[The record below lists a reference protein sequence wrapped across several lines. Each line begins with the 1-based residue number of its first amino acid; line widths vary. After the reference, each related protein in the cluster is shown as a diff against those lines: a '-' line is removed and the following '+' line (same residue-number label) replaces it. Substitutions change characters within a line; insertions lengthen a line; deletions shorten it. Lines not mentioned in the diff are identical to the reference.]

1 MARTPSV
8 SDEAILAAAKAVM
21 IRSGINGFSVTA
33 VAEET
38 GLSRAAIILR
48 FKSTDTLKAIVLEAF
63 VEQFIERLEALPKTP
78 SGDSLLAIA
87 AFIGNHAGSKSGSS
101 AYFADYTKKVTNHDL
116 IRLDYMRGAAMQHA
130 ITCAMPDTKI
140 EKVDAAALFRAH
152 LSGCMLAWLASDSNN
167 AAEFL
172 LKRTQEWL
180 RLAGIPFTENAQV
193 IEKAEPITSAA
204 ASKKVTRKE
213 KEPG

>member
-8 SDEAILAAAKAVM
+8 SDEAILAAAKTVM
-21 IRSGINGFSVTA
+21 IRSGINGFSVAA
-33 VAEET
+33 VAEEI

-48 FKSTDTLKAIVLEAF
+48 FKSTDALKAIVLETF

-87 AFIGNHAGSKSGSS
+87 AFIGGHAGSKSGSS

-140 EKVDAAALFRAH
+140 EKIDAAALFRAH
-152 LSGCMLAWLASDSNN
+152 LSGSMLAWLASDSND
-167 AAEFL
+167 AREFL
-172 LKRTQEWL
+172 VKRTQEWL
-180 RLAGIPFTENAQV
+180 RLAGIPFTESAQA
-193 IEKAEPITSAA
+193 IEKAEPTTAA
-204 ASKKVTRKE
+204 ARKKVTRKE